1 MLFTNKQLGN
11 FAKDPAVVRFRDQY
25 YLYYTIKYNHADF
38 GAPEKIG
45 IGIAQSRDLEEWE
58 NIGELPLEDACEKNG
73 VGAPG
78 AVVLEGR
85 IHLFYQTYGNGAK
98 DALCHAV
105 SEDGLHFTKDK
116 TNPVY
121 HPEATWCCGRA
132 IDADVCVFKGNLLLY
147 YATRDHAM
155 RVQMIGGAYAPLNSD
170 FSHNCWKPLANEPLL
185 SPELDWEG
193 ECIEAPAVIENRGRL
208 FLFYGGAY
216 NCSPQQ
222 VGCAVS
228 DDGIHFTRLSSQPFL
243 PNGVAGEW
251 NSCESG
257 HPYIFRDND
266 GRTYLFYQGS
276 ADGGKTFY
284 LSKKEIWFD
293 ADNLPRLK

>member
-1 MLFTNKQLGN
+1 M
-11 FAKDPAVVRFRDQY
+11 
-25 YLYYTIKYNHADF
+25 
-38 GAPEKIG
+38 
-45 IGIAQSRDLEEWE
+45 
-58 NIGELPLEDACEKNG
+58 
-73 VGAPG
+73 
-78 AVVLEGR
+78 
-85 IHLFYQTYGNGAK
+85 
-98 DALCHAV
+98 
-105 SEDGLHFTKDK
+105 
-116 TNPVY
+116 
-121 HPEATWCCGRA
+121 
-132 IDADVCVFKGNLLLY
+132 FKGKLLLY

>member
-132 IDADVCVFKGNLLLY
+132 IDADVCVFKGKLLLY

-155 RVQMIGGAYAPLNSD
+155 RVQMIGGAYAPLNSE
-170 FSHNCWKPLANEPLL
+170 FSHNRWKPLANEPLL

-257 HPYIFRDND
+257 HPYIYRDND

>member
-1 MLFTNKQLGN
+1 M
-11 FAKDPAVVRFRDQY
+11 VRFRDQY

-155 RVQMIGGAYAPLNSD
+155 RVQMIGGAYAPLNSE

-293 ADNLPRLK
+293 ADNLPHLK

>member
-58 NIGELPLEDACEKNG
+58 NIGDLPLEDACEKNG

-132 IDADVCVFKGNLLLY
+132 IDADVCVFKGKLLLY

-266 GRTYLFYQGS
+266 GRSYLFYQGS

>member
-155 RVQMIGGAYAPLNSD
+155 RVQMIGGAYAPLNSE

>member
-116 TNPVY
+116 TNPIY

-132 IDADVCVFKGNLLLY
+132 IDADVCVFKGKLLLY

>member
-73 VGAPG
+73 VGAPV

-132 IDADVCVFKGNLLLY
+132 IDADVCVFKGKLLLY

>member
-11 FAKDPAVVRFRDQY
+11 FAKDPAVVHYQDRY
-25 YLYYTIKYNHADF
+25 YLYYTIKYNHESF

-58 NIGELPLEDACEKNG
+58 DAGELPLEDACEKNG

-78 AVVLEGR
+78 AIVLDGR

-105 SEDGLHFTKDK
+105 SEDGLHFVKDK

-121 HPEATWCCGRA
+121 QPEATWCCGRA
-132 IDADVCVFKGNLLLY
+132 IDADVCVFKDKLLLY

-155 RVQMIGGAYAPLNSD
+155 RVQMLGGAYAPLHSD
-170 FSHNCWKPLANEPLL
+170 FSKNYWTPLADETLL

-193 ECIEAPAVIENRGRL
+193 ECIEAPAVIENEGRL

-222 VGCAVS
+222 IGCAVS
-228 DDGIHFTRLSSQPFL
+228 DDGIRFTRLSDQPFL
-243 PNGVAGEW
+243 PNGAAGEW

-257 HPYIFRDND
+257 HPYVFRDDD
-266 GRTYLFYQGS
+266 GRVYLFYQGS
-276 ADGGKTFY
+276 ADGGRTFY

>member
-38 GAPEKIG
+38 GAPEKLG

-132 IDADVCVFKGNLLLY
+132 IDADVCVFKGKLLLY

>member
-45 IGIAQSRDLEEWE
+45 IGISQSRDLEEWE

-132 IDADVCVFKGNLLLY
+132 IDADVCVFKGKLLLY

>member
-11 FAKDPAVVRFRDQY
+11 FAKDPAVVRYQDRY
-25 YLYYTIKYNHADF
+25 YLYYTIKYNHEAF

-58 NIGELPLEDACEKNG
+58 EAGELPLEDACEKNG

-78 AVVLEGR
+78 AVVLDGR
-85 IHLFYQTYGNGAK
+85 VHLFYQTYGNGAK

-105 SEDGLHFTKDK
+105 SEDGLHFVKDK

-121 HPEATWCCGRA
+121 QPEATWCCGRA
-132 IDADVCVFKGNLLLY
+132 IDADVCVFKDKLLLY

-155 RVQMIGGAYAPLNSD
+155 RVQMLGGAYTSLHSD
-170 FSHNCWKPLANEPLL
+170 FSKNCWTPLADETLL

-193 ECIEAPAVIENRGRL
+193 ECIEAPAVIENEGRL

-222 VGCAVS
+222 IGCAVS
-228 DDGIHFTRLSSQPFL
+228 DDGIRFTRLSDQPFL
-243 PNGVAGEW
+243 PNGAAGEW
-251 NSCESG
+251 NSSESG
-257 HPYIFRDND
+257 HPYVFRDD
-266 GRTYLFYQGS
+266 GGRVYLFYQGS
-276 ADGGKTFY
+276 ADGGRTFY

-293 ADNLPRLK
+293 ADNLPHLK

>member
-11 FAKDPAVVRFRDQY
+11 FAKDPAVVRFRDHY

-132 IDADVCVFKGNLLLY
+132 IDADVCVFKGKLLLY

-257 HPYIFRDND
+257 HPYIFRDHD

>member
-45 IGIAQSRDLEEWE
+45 IGIAQSRDLEEWD

-132 IDADVCVFKGNLLLY
+132 IDADVCVFKGKLLLY